1 MWLQKRR
8 LTLVGETVGMTRLPK
23 ATEKA
28 EPHRTEREF
37 ALLRDDRAD
46 SVFDTLIEALEEMP
60 EALSGNTP
68 AISSATS
75 SAPAIQASHR
85 RKLWRRWRCSAPG
98 RSRYESSC
106 RTSADQRQR
115 PDSTRQLRSKPRSCC
130 LLMKAAARITNP
142 AKVRGSNARFRPLR
156 GIRLRACDHL
166 RADAQEGPGLGHLG
180 VPFGQLVRRQEA
192 NKPLTGSG
200 SNRLQLRDHIGPGQ
214 VWIGL
219 AYLVDLFACVLERGM
234 QFAFLII
241 GQT

>member
-1 MWLQKRR
+1 MHPSNDVCGLPFCRTVSACRSTPHLVSHEAASAMVLMWLQKRR

-46 SVFDTLIEALEEMP
+46 SVFDTLIKALEEMP
-60 EALSGNTP
+60 EALSAGILR

-115 PDSTRQLRSKPRSCC
+115 PDSTRQLRSKPR
-130 LLMKAAARITNP
+130 LAAC
-142 AKVRGSNARFRPLR
+142 S
-156 GIRLRACDHL
+156 
-166 RADAQEGPGLGHLG
+166 
-180 VPFGQLVRRQEA
+180 
-192 NKPLTGSG
+192 
-200 SNRLQLRDHIGPGQ
+200 
-214 VWIGL
+214 
-219 AYLVDLFACVLERGM
+219 
-234 QFAFLII
+234 
-241 GQT
+241 